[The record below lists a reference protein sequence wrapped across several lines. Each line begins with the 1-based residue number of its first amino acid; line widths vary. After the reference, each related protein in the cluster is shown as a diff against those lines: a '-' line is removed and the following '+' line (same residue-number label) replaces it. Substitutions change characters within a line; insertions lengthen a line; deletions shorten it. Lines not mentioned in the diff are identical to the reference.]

1 MHTVTSDLLA
11 RWVAETREGTTRDLR
26 DRAQWAAR
34 TADRVVSAA
43 EAGRWLR
50 DLSNLGSIEI
60 DWDAG
65 RWSACPLVVT
75 RLPGPDAYA
84 VLAGPR
90 TARQDAAIERSAL
103 GVHRV
108 PQPATGPDHLDRPT
122 VVLLQYDQ
130 PGDLPAAAVAMGA
143 EWVPCAALQLGDLL
157 QSPEPGL
164 QAAQPRYA
172 DPSLERFDGSAL
184 RWRPEPPA
192 AEHSVGAYRVDVEG
206 RKRYLFGSSGQWRR
220 CDLPTAVFS
229 ELARTGRSAFQWRP
243 EGGAGRNKFGT
254 VFTDW
259 GAPLPTLHQRALTL
273 CTGFVPRFWAGAE
286 TAAYRNIPRV
296 LADRV
301 AATLHQQITPA

>member
-1 MHTVTSDLLA
+1 MQKVTSDLLA
-11 RWVAETREGTTRDLR
+11 RWVAETGEGTTRDLR
-26 DRAQWAAR
+26 DRVHWAAR
-34 TADRVVSAA
+34 TADTPVAA
-43 EAGRWLR
+43 VEAGRWLR
-50 DLSNLGSIEI
+50 DLSSLGAIEI

-90 TARQDAAIERSAL
+90 TARQDAAVGRSAL

-108 PQPATGPDHLDRPT
+108 PQPAIGPDHLDRPT
-122 VVLLQYDQ
+122 VVLLQYDH
-130 PGDLPAAAVAMGA
+130 PDDLPVAATAMGA
-143 EWVPCAALQLGDLL
+143 EWVPCAALELGDLL
-157 QSPEPGL
+157 QSPEPGP

-172 DPSLERFDGSAL
+172 DPSLERFDGLAL

-192 AEHSVGAYRVDVEG
+192 AEHPVGAYRVDVEG
-206 RKRYLFGSSGQWRR
+206 RKRHLFGSSDQWRR
-220 CDLPTAVFS
+220 CDLSTAVFC
-229 ELARTGRSAFQWRP
+229 ELARTGRSVLQWRT
-243 EGGAGRNKFGT
+243 EVGAGRTQFGT

-286 TAAYRNIPRV
+286 TAAYRNVPRA

-301 AATLHQQITPA
+301 AATLYQQITPA